1 MIEPTQDQIDVQNS
15 QAQVNV
21 IFGNAGAAKTMTLA
35 MTIRKLLMAG
45 HAPEAI
51 LVLTYTDAAVLAL
64 RQRLRWLGLRADQV
78 LDIRA
83 TTFKALCHE
92 RLEPFEGKCPHLV
105 HPTRVVHDTLSKAV
119 ILARERAERMGHLDA
134 FEIYGDGVA
143 TFPHLLHTF
152 DRMKGTMVLQSLG
165 DEFVLTPESADDV
178 GIRYTEVAVFR
189 AYEYLRRGRIGA
201 EEVWRNEEGEIEK
214 AELEAL
220 YRLEDDPVYDMAMVL
235 EASDPIF
242 NDKNHPLKLNTQFL
256 FIDEAHDLNVAMFT
270 VLRHMMNT
278 NPVQQMFVVG
288 DPDQVIHSDTGAE
301 HHFMTDTRGFGN
313 SSKSFTL
320 PLCRRFGAGLATPLG
335 VHANKPYKFLSTNE
349 TVVSIYKVAGNDTLA
364 SFVVASHRRASATDS
379 DRVPSLAVVLRH
391 PGESVLLEDSLALEG
406 FHVETNGF
414 EPYLQRPE
422 VHFLRVLLA
431 WAGDAMDTLANADLT
446 AIQRAL
452 GEFTGFSRRS
462 KTRGVQHKTLTTF
475 SPYVF
480 GSSPTAFLGNQEAH
494 LKPAPLLYYS
504 DIAATKAIRN
514 FLHDFLSGITTAAL
528 PSLLESTDFKSL
540 AKRAFVFDE
549 RVDEAVK
556 AMRAFAK
563 SAAGFSDFRSWLQ
576 QMANREHFAAK
587 QGRGARP
594 VLRLYSIS
602 AAKGLEFDHVIIP
615 GVEGNSFD
623 GRQQEEKNLFYV
635 AASRARRELT
645 LMYRS
650 TPSSYLEPF
659 QDSAH
664 WAELH

>member
-1 MIEPTQDQIDVQNS
+1 VIEPTQDQINVQNS

-64 RQRLRWLGLRADQV
+64 RQRLRWLGLTADQV

-83 TTFKALCHE
+83 TTFKSLCHE
-92 RLEPFEGKCPHLV
+92 RLKPFEGKGPHLA
-105 HPTRVVHDTLSKAV
+105 HPTRLVHDTLTEAV
-119 ILARERAERMGHLDA
+119 TLARERAERTGHLDA
-134 FEIYGDGVA
+134 FEIHGDGVA
-143 TFPHLLHTF
+143 TFPYLLHTF
-152 DRMKGTMVLQSLG
+152 DRMKGTLVLQSLG

-178 GIRYTEVAVFR
+178 GIRYTEAAVFR

-201 EEVWRNEEGEIEK
+201 EEVWRNEEDEIEK

-220 YRLEDDPVYDMAMVL
+220 YRLGDDPVYDLAMVL
-235 EASDPIF
+235 EAADPVF
-242 NDKNHPLKLNTQFL
+242 TDKSHPLKLSTQFL
-256 FIDEAHDLNVAMFT
+256 FVDEAHDLNMAMFT
-270 VLRHMMNT
+270 VLRHMMNV
-278 NPVQQMFVVG
+278 NPVQQIFVVG
-288 DPDQVIHSDTGAE
+288 DPDQVIHSDAGAE
-301 HHFMTDTRGFGN
+301 RHFMTDTRGFGN
-313 SSKSFTL
+313 PVNSFTL

-335 VHANKPYKFLSTNE
+335 VHANKPYEFLSTND
-349 TVVSIYKVAGNDTLA
+349 TVVSIYKVAGIEALA
-364 SFVVASHRRASATDS
+364 SFVAASHRRAAVTDS

-391 PGESVLLEDSLALEG
+391 PGESVSLEDSLAREG

-431 WAGDAMDTLANADLT
+431 WAADAMDTLVNTELP
-446 AIQRAL
+446 AIQSAL
-452 GEFTGFSRRS
+452 SEFAGFSRHS
-462 KTRGVQHKTLTTF
+462 KTRGVQHKTVATF

-480 GSSPTAFLGNQEAH
+480 GSSPTAFLANEEAH

-504 DIAATKAIRN
+504 DVTATKVIRH
-514 FLHDFLSGITTAAL
+514 FLHDFLSGVTTAAL

-549 RVDEAVK
+549 RVEEAMK

-576 QMANREHFAAK
+576 QMANREYSAAK

-615 GVEGNSFD
+615 GVEVNSFD
-623 GRQQEEKNLFYV
+623 GRQQEERNLFYV
-635 AASRARRELT
+635 AASRARKELT
-645 LMYRS
+645 MMYQS

-659 QDSAH
+659 QDNAH
-664 WAELH
+664 WDELH